1 MDCIK
6 KYWVLTLFLLISGS
20 VGAQLKVAGIF
31 GDNAVVQQGISVPVW
46 GKANAGAL
54 VEVSFAGMDSKTFAD
69 SDGNWLLRL
78 SPMKADGKR
87 YELVVKCGAEKV
99 VYNNI
104 LVGEVWLASG
114 QSNMQFK
121 VGDGVLNMEE
131 EIAKAD
137 FPDIRFFPVETVTSV
152 QPMKDIPQKS
162 WKICTSENV
171 KVFSAVAYFFARSLY
186 MDRKVP
192 VGIIVAA
199 RGATNLETWMSRDRL
214 ATHPDFKEAMS
225 KFDTD
230 TAHWNEKILRS
241 QQAENDREKVANSS
255 TIGLDQQVNTL
266 KYSDTAWVKTTFPFN
281 MAKMGYPGFWGL
293 VWIRK
298 TIDIPAKSANK
309 SWTLSLPIKDQNDR
323 IYLNGKEIAQGVSK
337 LKSKDVLIPAG
348 IIKKGKN
355 LLAVRMYVHWGS
367 AEIGNDQ
374 NDCYLLAK
382 DNEKISLDGE
392 WSHNNKIEP
401 PVAQWQDFYNT
412 STVNFNGMVS
422 PVIPY
427 GIKGFLWYQGENN
440 AGRGKQYA
448 ELQPMMIDDWR
459 VRWGLGYLPF
469 LYVQLANYMERSLTP
484 KQTDNWADF
493 RDNQTTTLIRSV
505 NTAMACAIDIGDA
518 NDIHPKNKQ
527 EVGRRLYLA
536 AKAKAYG
543 SAETYCGP
551 MFKSATQEGSSVRIA
566 FDFAPNGFKTKNNEP
581 VKGFA
586 LADETG
592 KWVWAE
598 ALISG
603 KEIVVNSTQI
613 IHPVSIQYAW
623 QSNPECNLYNAE
635 GLPAVPFNRLVK
647 SK

>member
-1 MDCIK
+1 MQRS
-6 KYWVLTLFLLISGS
+6 LFLFIALIVWGS
-20 VGAQLKVAGIF
+20 VNAQLKVAGIF

-54 VEVSFAGMDSKTFAD
+54 VEVSLAGMESKTFAD
-69 SDGNWLLRL
+69 REGNWMLHLI
-78 SPMKADGKR
+78 PQKADGKS
-87 YELVVKCGAEKV
+87 YELVVKCDAEKII
-99 VYNNI
+99 YKNI
-104 LVGEVWLASG
+104 RIGEVWLASG

-121 VGDGVLNMEE
+121 VGDGILNMEE
-131 EIAKAD
+131 EVANAD
-137 FPDIRFFPVETVTSV
+137 FPDISFFTVETVTSV
-152 QPMKDIPQKS
+152 QPLKDIPQKS
-162 WKICTSENV
+162 WKICTPENV

-186 MDRKVP
+186 LDRKVP

-214 ATHPDFKEAMS
+214 ATHPDFKGAMS

-230 TAHWNEKILRS
+230 TAHWNEKVLKS
-241 QQAENDREKVANSS
+241 QQAEKDREKIANSS
-255 TIGLDQQVNTL
+255 TLGLDQKLNTL
-266 KYSDTAWVKTTFPFN
+266 KYKDTAWVKTTFPLN
-281 MAKMGYPGFWGL
+281 MSKMGYPGFWGL

-309 SWTLSLPIKDQNDR
+309 VWTLTLPIKDQDDR
-323 IYLNGKEIAQGVSK
+323 IYLNGKEIAHGVSR
-337 LKSKDVLIPAG
+337 LKNKAVLIPAG
-348 IIKKGKN
+348 IVRKGEN

-374 NDCYLLAK
+374 NDCYLLAN
-382 DNEKISLDGE
+382 DGEKMALGGE
-392 WSHNNKIEP
+392 WSHSNRIEP

-427 GIKGFLWYQGENN
+427 GIRGFLWYQGENN
-440 AGRGKQYA
+440 ASRGKQYA
-448 ELQPMMIDDWR
+448 ELQPELIDDWR

-493 RDNQTTTLIRSV
+493 RDNQTTTLTRSP
-505 NTAMACAIDIGDA
+505 NTAMACTIDVGDG

-543 SAETYCGP
+543 STETYSGP
-551 MFKSATQEGSSVRIA
+551 LFKAAKIEGNSIRIS
-566 FDFAPNGFKTKNNEP
+566 FDFAGNGLKIKGDEP
-581 VKGFA
+581 IKGFA
-586 LADETG
+586 LADEAG

-598 ALISG
+598 AKISG
-603 KEIVVNSTQI
+603 NDIVVNSTLI
-613 IHPVSIQYAW
+613 THPVSVQYAW
-623 QSNPECNLYNAE
+623 QSNPDCNLYNSE
-635 GLPAVPFNRLVK
+635 GLPAVPFKTEVK
-647 SK
+647 